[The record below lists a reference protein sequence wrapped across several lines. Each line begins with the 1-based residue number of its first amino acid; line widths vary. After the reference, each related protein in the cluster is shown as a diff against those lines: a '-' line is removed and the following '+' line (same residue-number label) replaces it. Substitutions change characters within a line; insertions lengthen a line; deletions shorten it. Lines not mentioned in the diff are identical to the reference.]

1 MFQNPDTNDVDKNPN
16 LNHEL
21 PSLCK
26 SRDGTSRSITP
37 DVALCLNASLELVPN
52 AAPIKHES
60 ILHVSLVQSVAHLF
74 R

>member
-1 MFQNPDTNDVDKNPN
+1 LFQNLKMNDVDENPN

-21 PSLCK
+21 PLSA
-26 SRDGTSRSITP
+26 SPVMEHHAISRSI
-37 DVALCLNASLELVPN
+37 VSLWLNASLELVPN

-60 ILHVSLVQSVAHLF
+60 ILHVSSVQRVAHLF